1 MGDPRVDPVLSLALY
16 LLKCGECRGPLF
28 VNFKKVS
35 HNTFELDPV
44 TPLKDGTFLNDVR
57 DAFDESG
64 VDSYRFLGTHSFK
77 RGGVQL
83 YRLLGV
89 PDQEIKERRH
99 WQTFAAYFAYVQAS
113 NRLEKRFTYTTA
125 QAALA
130 DVTAQGGEV
139 TAAALEELGLEVR
152 TAPV

>member
-1 MGDPRVDPVLSLALY
+1 MGDPRVDPVLALALY
-16 LLKCGECRGPLF
+16 LLKRGECRGPLF
-28 VNFKKVS
+28 VNFKEVS
-35 HNTFELDPV
+35 QNTFEMDPV

-57 DAFDESG
+57 DAFDEAG

-89 PDQEIKERRH
+89 PDQEIKERGH
-99 WQTFAAYFAYVQAS
+99 WKAFAAYFAYVQAS

-130 DVTAQGGEV
+130 DVIAQGGES

-152 TAPV
+152 AAPV

>member
-1 MGDPRVDPVLSLALY
+1 M
-16 LLKCGECRGPLF
+16 
-28 VNFKKVS
+28 
-35 HNTFELDPV
+35 DPV